1 MTAPI
6 SPAAA
11 VPVVLLVEPSLLE
24 QLVQK
29 ISNMLQAL
37 FTALACLLQPLCC
50 QAAPTSAPLAA
61 PSAFATQDLTSFYS
75 GQTRNASGVTLD
87 EILSWDDSRLEAMH
101 DFIQWLFPLRTRSQ
115 FNPTAPVLDEPT
127 RVIMA
132 QDPLIRQ
139 NILRSL
145 DRMLQFYGFERRPDG
160 SIAPAPNH
168 ADRRAEWATPGNH
181 NYLRITRILTNLN
194 LMNYSVEAR
203 EFFAALDPIP
213 EIDAGTKRIWR
224 NAASPAQ

>member
-6 SPAAA
+6 SPSPP
-11 VPVVLLVEPSLLE
+11 VPPVSAIEPSLLE

-29 ISNMLQAL
+29 ISHMLQAL
-37 FTALACLLQPLCC
+37 FAALACLLQPLCP
-50 QAAPTSAPLAA
+50 AAQPSVPLAA
-61 PSAFATQDLTSFYS
+61 PSAFAAQDLTTFYYGLS
-75 GQTRNASGVTLD
+75 RNASGVTLD
-87 EILSWDDSRLEAMH
+87 EILAWDDRRLEAQH

-132 QDPLIRQ
+132 QDPLIQQ
-139 NILRSL
+139 NILRSF

-168 ADRRAEWATPGNH
+168 ASRRAEWATPSNH

-194 LMNYSVEAR
+194 LMNYTVEAR
-203 EFFAALDPIP
+203 QFFAALDPIP

-224 NAASPAQ
+224 NAAFPSQ